1 MEPYGFTRSDIDDV
15 AALVADPVS
24 GKRFYAGTT
33 VAYFTATKLVIAP
46 SPEPW
51 APVQVAGPGKYV
63 CGGKEVMV
71 SIEPVPQNLV
81 QNDGSV
87 LLDADRLGFPF
98 ELRPWREGDW
108 MCPLG
113 LGGKKRK
120 LSDIFVSLKVAALE
134 KDAVVLVSYPGQ
146 EGRVAAIA
154 GFGRIDDSLKAT
166 SATNT
171 VIRIK

>member
-1 MEPYGFTRSDIDDV
+1 
-15 AALVADPVS
+15 
-24 GKRFYAGTT
+24 
-33 VAYFTATKLVIAP
+33 
-46 SPEPW
+46 
-51 APVQVAGPGKYV
+51 
-63 CGGKEVMV
+63 
-71 SIEPVPQNLV
+71 
-81 QNDGSV
+81 
-87 LLDADRLGFPF
+87 
-98 ELRPWREGDW
+98 